1 MLTIIAHMV
10 FWPVAVW
17 NVFFWIIAFGRL
29 MEGNP
34 TPRYIKLR
42 NMRDSIVSLTLLLVP
57 GVYLFGIY

>member
-17 NVFFWIIAFGRL
+17 NVVFWIIAFGRL
-29 MEGNP
+29 IEGNP
-34 TPRYIKLR
+34 TPRHIKLC
-42 NMRDSIVSLTLLLVP
+42 NLRDGILSLALLFIP